1 MARFSLANWFNLD
14 TYSIFFCCSFI
25 FVFYKYNIVIASGFA
40 CLSEHLIIVGAL
52 ALSEKRSQVM
62 GVLGVGYNAH
72 QSLC

>member
-1 MARFSLANWFNLD
+1 
-14 TYSIFFCCSFI
+14 
-25 FVFYKYNIVIASGFA
+25 VFYKYNIVIASGFA